1 MNYALKKGA
10 KGEMHGSAA
19 ERILAANRPD
29 FKPMLITPM
38 NAMNSAKV
46 VYNEFGMPPP
56 PPQSTQSFPPPPPP
70 SKLEDM
76 MLKGPDGKVLMP
88 PAAV

>member
-29 FKPMLITPM
+29 FKPMMITPM
-38 NAMNSAKV
+38 NAMNSGKV
-46 VYNEFGMPPP
+46 TYNEFGMPPP
-56 PPQSTQSFPPPPPP
+56 PGPAQSAQSFPPPPP
-70 SKLEDM
+70 
-76 MLKGPDGKVLMP
+76 
-88 PAAV
+88 A